1 MSSKGKKKGN
11 GKHRNQQQ
19 SARGDVANDVTG
31 EVAGE
36 VADNI
41 ADEVTGEVAVPEGF
55 PEQLS
60 DSKVIFPVA
69 KSAEQELEELKGRF
83 QRLAADYQNYQK
95 RSHKQVDQAR
105 QFARDDLARSL
116 LVVLDNF
123 EHTLEKGQETES
135 VQPLLE
141 GIRIVY
147 DHFVD
152 ILAGQGLKRITVER
166 GMAFDPNLH
175 EALLHEPS
183 DEYAANT
190 VIRELSPGYAI
201 NDRTLRPAKVSV
213 AKTVQPE
220 PQSPEQQQDDEQ
232 VTKTE
237 QKDDDSGARGE

>member
-1 MSSKGKKKGN
+1 MSSKKGKKKGN
-11 GKHRNQQQ
+11 EKYRNQQQ
-19 SARGDVANDVTG
+19 SARDDVANDVTG
-31 EVAGE
+31 EF
-36 VADNI
+36 
-41 ADEVTGEVAVPEGF
+41 ADEVVDNVADEITGEVAASDGF
-55 PEQLS
+55 PEQPAN
-60 DSKVIFPVA
+60 SKVIFPTA
-69 KSAEQELEELKGRF
+69 KSPEQELEELKGRF

-95 RSHKQVDQAR
+95 RSHKQIDQAR

-123 EHTLEKGQETES
+123 EHTLEKGREIES
-135 VQPLLE
+135 VQALLE

-152 ILAGQGLKRITVER
+152 ILTGQGLKRITVEK

-190 VIRELSPGYAI
+190 IIRELSPGYAI

-213 AKTVQPE
+213 AKAVQPE
-220 PQSPEQQQDDEQ
+220 PQQPEQNWENGQVEQ
-232 VTKTE
+232 TE
-237 QKDDDSGARGE
+237 